1 MARRRQNHQH
11 DKPDLAGHYTRIGIS
26 AVAASIRYQEGRKVG
41 NQPSAQ
47 QPKSDTQ
54 RDDQDSE
61 DREERPRKVHRSVG

>member
-1 MARRRQNHQH
+1 MARRRQDHQH
-11 DKPDLAGHYTRIGIS
+11 DKPDLAGRYTRIGIS
-26 AVAASIRYQEGRKVG
+26 AVAALIRDQEGRNVG

-61 DREERPRKVHRSVG
+61 DREEKTRKVHRSVG